1 LLLIKLRKQLQ
12 TNPDGTY
19 HHQVQ
24 SIIDE
29 VETANKKGSPFIYK
43 GQALILDPDLSK
55 LNSQCVVIELYHTC
69 QTVH

>member
-43 GQALILDPDLSK
+43 GQALILDPDLAPSIPRMMY
-55 LNSQCVVIELYHTC
+55 V
-69 QTVH
+69 